1 MRRFFRSRSPRR
13 RSWCWNVGFLYGA
26 LSGIAFVTI
35 KLFKYSGGGTRR
47 DVPWAIL
54 IVLLTGLAGSILWQ
68 LGRVLLGPPP
78 KRHGDSSGNCQ
89 VLRSDPKEKA

>member
-1 MRRFFRSRSPRR
+1 M
-13 RSWCWNVGFLYGA
+13 NAGFLYGA
-26 LSGIAFVTI
+26 LSGMAFVTI

-54 IVLLTGLAGSILWQ
+54 IVLLTGLAGSFLWQ

-78 KRHGDSSGNCQ
+78 KRHGDSPGNCQ
-89 VLRSDPKEKA
+89 ILRSDPKEKV